1 MVKHATEKTG
11 LMAAKKGVEIEMYS
25 AGAGT
30 RERRHDDDDDDAP
43 VLFGYESLDKD
54 MIPAQQEFLELSSMA
69 LQLSLRQMVRQV
81 MTITDAAFQGH
92 IGTKQLAGVTIA
104 SVYMGVPSTF
114 IQNAIPAISTLCS
127 QAYGAGN
134 NTLVGIWLQTCI
146 VFSVL
151 GAIPI
156 IIWYMFVGHMIA
168 LTLDDTEAVAYG
180 QQFAMIMALG
190 LIPQYLYGCLT
201 TYFATQ
207 GVIMP
212 ATLCSTLTVF
222 LNIGFN
228 QLFIYG
234 GFGYDGLGFIGS
246 PIATVTS
253 TCLQLLIFV
262 GYTVWYK
269 QYHLDY
275 WGGWTMECISKERLL
290 VFLPLAVPMGMSS
303 VVDWASAACT
313 TAFSGYLGPDIA
325 ACQAVLNGVFGVV
338 NAFVSGFST
347 STQIRMSRY
356 LGQGSAVAAK
366 RVLSIGASIV
376 AVCGVT
382 MVLLVYLLNESLFRV
397 WSPDPVIISMCRS
410 ALVVF
415 VCCIMVAFGRF
426 MMTACLNALSMAN
439 INLIANNIGSWC
451 LYVPLSYVLPITL
464 HWGLDGF
471 WYADMCGEAMKA
483 VILTWGILRVDWS
496 AAADF
501 AQRAAEVTETRNPMQ
516 EETRELLAYEN
527 EALLTPTIFKS
538 PGAQFGSVPHHTPSV
553 LKRALSLTPKAT
565 RRPKDTNV

>member
-1 MVKHATEKTG
+1 MSSPTEKTG
-11 LMAAKKGVEIEMYS
+11 LMEKGAEAEGYS
-25 AGAGT
+25 SC
-30 RERRHDDDDDDAP
+30 REP
-43 VLFGYESLDKD
+43 FEYESLADN
-54 MIPAQQEFLELSSMA
+54 MIPARQEFLELSSMA

-92 IGTKQLAGVTIA
+92 IGTKQLAGVTLA

-114 IQNAIPAISTLCS
+114 IQNGIPAISTLCS

-134 NTLVGIWLQTCI
+134 NKLVGIWLQTCI
-146 VFSVL
+146 VFSIV

-156 IIWYMFVGHMIA
+156 IIWYMFVGNMIA
-168 LTLDDTEAVAYG
+168 LTLDDEEAVGYG
-180 QQFAMIMALG
+180 QKFAMVMALG

-201 TYFATQ
+201 TYFAAQ

-212 ATLCSTLTVF
+212 ATICSGITVVM
-222 LNIGFN
+222 NIFFN

-234 GFGYDGLGFIGS
+234 AFGFQGLGFIGS

-253 TCLQLLIFV
+253 TCLQLTLFV
-262 GYTVWYK
+262 LYTIVYK
-269 QYHLDY
+269 KYHVKY
-275 WGGWTMECISKERLL
+275 WGGWTIECVSKDRLM

-338 NAFVSGFST
+338 NSFVSGFSI

-356 LGQGSAVAAK
+356 LGQGSTPSAQ
-366 RVLSIGASIV
+366 RVLRIGASIV
-376 AVCGVT
+376 ACCGFA
-382 MVLLVYLLNESLFRV
+382 MVILVYLMNEALFRI
-397 WSPDPVIISMCRS
+397 WSPDPVIIEMCHS

-451 LYVPLSYVLPITL
+451 FYVPLSYVLPIDL
-464 HWGLDGF
+464 GWGLDGF
-471 WYADMCGEAMKA
+471 WWADMCGEIIKA
-483 VILTWGILRVDWS
+483 LILSWGICRVNWQ
-496 AAADF
+496 AATVF
-501 AQRAAEVTETRNPMQ
+501 AQRAAEVNDTKNLLV
-516 EETRELLAYEN
+516 EERRELVAYEN
-527 EALLTPTIFKS
+527 EALLTSTPQAFKS
-538 PGAQFGSVPHHTPSV
+538 PVQYGSLPHHTPSV
-553 LKRALSLTPKAT
+553 MKRAMSLTPKT
-565 RRPKDTNV
+565 SRRPKDSYL